1 MLTTTQTWFGTTRTT
16 SPTMGRSLLRDKIE
30 EPVLLGEGVNL
41 GLWVFQDHAETIV
54 QPARVGREGLGAG
67 VENTA
72 LCCGAADDRGVDA
85 EGAVVGRCSS
95 ARQHHAVVEDIG
107 AGAVLGGA
115 GELAH
120 VDKIGCAAGRDDA
133 RL

>member
-1 MLTTTQTWFGTTRTT
+1 M
-16 SPTMGRSLLRDKIE
+16 
-30 EPVLLGEGVNL
+30 LLGEARDL
-41 GLWVFQDHAETIV
+41 GLWVFQDQAETIV
-54 QPARVGREGLGAG
+54 QPARVGRERLGAG

-72 LCCGAADDRGVDA
+72 LCCGAAHHRGVDA
-85 EGAVVGRCSS
+85 EGAVVGLCSP

-107 AGAVLGGA
+107 AGTVLGGA
-115 GELAH
+115 GELPH